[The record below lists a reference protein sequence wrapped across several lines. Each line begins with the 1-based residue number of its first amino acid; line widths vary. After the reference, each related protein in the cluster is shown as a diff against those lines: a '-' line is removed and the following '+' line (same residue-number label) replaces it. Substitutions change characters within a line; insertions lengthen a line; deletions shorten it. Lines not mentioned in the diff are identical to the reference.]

1 MKVEVKALS
10 DFVHCKYSFVKG
22 QSEDLPLSVAT
33 DLKAAGLVSFQSMV
47 EADAEAV
54 AAEAAA
60 AEVAA
65 AAEAVAAE
73 VAAAEAAAAEVAAAE
88 AVAAEAVAAEV
99 GKSSRSSKV
108 K

>member
-10 DFVHCKYSFVKG
+10 DFVHCKYSFIKG

-33 DLKAAGLVSFQSMV
+33 DLKAAGLVSFQSM
-47 EADAEAV
+47 AEAV
-54 AAEAAA
+54 AAEAA
-60 AEVAA
+60 
-65 AAEAVAAE
+65 
-73 VAAAEAAAAEVAAAE
+73 
-88 AVAAEAVAAEV
+88 AAEV